1 MIMYELSA
9 VLYGGGKECSGAF
22 KKKIIMSR
30 YSNTSVNTDFHWVLV
45 LCSVCLGV
53 NTQSG

>member
-1 MIMYELSA
+1 MIMYELSS

-30 YSNTSVNTDFHWVLV
+30 YSNTSVNTDFHWALV
-45 LCSVCLGV
+45 LCLGL
-53 NTQSG
+53 NTKTG